1 MVPVI
6 GRGDMDDV
14 DHFVVENGPI
24 VRMPS
29 RLIADPV
36 FDDPSCQIP
45 PRGVRVTD
53 RDEVA
58 VFAEV
63 RSRDPRAIDA
73 SRLLTP
79 AAAGSASPDTEALVR
94 RGEPACALSTVQ
106 FRRSAAIPTGSDDLK
121 RVRRVSCGVDIV
133 EFP

>member
-79 AAAGSASPDTEALVR
+79 AAAGSDSPDTGRSFAEANPL
-94 RGEPACALSTVQ
+94 A
-106 FRRSAAIPTGSDDLK
+106 RSARFSSG
-121 RVRRVSCGVDIV
+121 GV
-133 EFP
+133 PQYQRAATT